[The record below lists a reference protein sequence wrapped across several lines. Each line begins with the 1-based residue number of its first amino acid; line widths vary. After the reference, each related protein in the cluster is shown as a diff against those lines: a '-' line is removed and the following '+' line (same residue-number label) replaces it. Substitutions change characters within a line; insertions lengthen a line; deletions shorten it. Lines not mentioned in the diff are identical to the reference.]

1 MKMAFPV
8 SSSSRCSC
16 RVIAGWVRPSRR
28 AVSVML
34 PVSTTEVSERSI
46 LISRLMRFIE
56 WLSIPRWADPCNFR
70 AGDARRTKA
79 TFVLTKEAAVC
90 EGRNR
95 NACALL
101 DPASELVR
109 LRKTL
114 RRQTA
119 GVGAVAAP
127 VRQFLDRGAEFAAG
141 GILPGQ
147 AILGIECRDIR
158 QAAVLVFLQA
168 HAAAARHLRHLID
181 RKQQKLAVIADDG
194 DGVAGYRRQ
203 GAGFVRHLDV
213 QHLLAL
219 AGVADAIIL
228 VDDKTLPFMAR
239 HHEFASALVAEQRH
253 DRCVLLHIDEHP
265 DRLAMAAPARQF

>member
-1 MKMAFPV
+1 MALNPALD
-8 SSSSRCSC
+8 CSMQFSC
-16 RVIAGWVRPSRR
+16 WEA
-28 AVSVML
+28 
-34 PVSTTEVSERSI
+34 EQ
-46 LISRLMRFIE
+46 
-56 WLSIPRWADPCNFR
+56 
-70 AGDARRTKA
+70 TKA
-79 TFVLTKEAAVC
+79 TLVLTNQAAVR
-90 EGRNR
+90 GGANR
-95 NACALL
+95 NARALL

-109 LRKTL
+109 LWKTL

-127 VRQFLDRGAEFAAG
+127 VRQFLDGGAEFAAG
-141 GILPGQ
+141 GVLPGQ
-147 AILGIECRDIR
+147 AILGIERRDIG

-168 HAAAARHLRHLID
+168 HAAATRHLRHLID
-181 RKQQKLAVIADDG
+181 REQQKLAVIADDG
-194 DGVAGYRRQ
+194 DGVASYRRQ

-219 AGVADAIIL
+219 AGIANAIIL

-239 HHEFASALVAEQRH
+239 DQEFASALVDEQRH

>member
-1 MKMAFPV
+1 MALNPALDCFMQF
-8 SSSSRCSC
+8 SC
-16 RVIAGWVRPSRR
+16 WEAGQ
-28 AVSVML
+28 
-34 PVSTTEVSERSI
+34 
-46 LISRLMRFIE
+46 
-56 WLSIPRWADPCNFR
+56 
-70 AGDARRTKA
+70 TKA
-79 TFVLTKEAAVC
+79 TLVLMKEAAVC
-90 EGRNR
+90 AVPRRARPLTASSAAHHALRELARRFPSRSVIRKGGNR

-101 DPASELVR
+101 DPATELVR

-119 GVGAVAAP
+119 GVGAIAAP
-127 VRQFLDRGAEFAAG
+127 VRQFLDGGAEFAAG
-141 GILPGQ
+141 GVLPGQ
-147 AILGIECRDIR
+147 AILGIERRDIG

-181 RKQQKLAVIADDG
+181 REQQKLAVIADDG
-194 DGVAGYRRQ
+194 DGVTGYRRQ

-239 HHEFASALVAEQRH
+239 DQELASAL
-253 DRCVLLHIDEHP
+253 
-265 DRLAMAAPARQF
+265 

>member
-1 MKMAFPV
+1 MALDPAL
-8 SSSSRCSC
+8 SCSMQFSC
-16 RVIAGWVRPSRR
+16 WEAGQ
-28 AVSVML
+28 
-34 PVSTTEVSERSI
+34 
-46 LISRLMRFIE
+46 
-56 WLSIPRWADPCNFR
+56 
-70 AGDARRTKA
+70 TKA
-79 TFVLTKEAAVC
+79 TLVLTNQAAAC
-90 EGRNR
+90 GGGNG

-119 GVGAVAAP
+119 SVGAVATP

-181 RKQQKLAVIADDG
+181 RKQQKLAVI
-194 DGVAGYRRQ
+194 
-203 GAGFVRHLDV
+203 
-213 QHLLAL
+213 
-219 AGVADAIIL
+219 
-228 VDDKTLPFMAR
+228 
-239 HHEFASALVAEQRH
+239 
-253 DRCVLLHIDEHP
+253 
-265 DRLAMAAPARQF
+265 

>member
-1 MKMAFPV
+1 
-8 SSSSRCSC
+8 
-16 RVIAGWVRPSRR
+16 
-28 AVSVML
+28 ML

-194 DGVAGYRRQ
+194 
-203 GAGFVRHLDV
+203 
-213 QHLLAL
+213 
-219 AGVADAIIL
+219 VADEIIL
-228 VDDKTLPFMAR
+228 FDDKTLPFMAR
-239 HHEFASALVAEQRH
+239 HHEFASALVDEQRH